1 MADGTIDAIA
11 TDHAPHHCD
20 EKCVEFSL
28 APFGIIGLET
38 AIPVCMDRLVHAGVI
53 DLPRLVELFTV
64 GPARI
69 LRLDKGRLSVGA
81 DADVTVLDPA
91 RTVKI
96 DAAGFHSKSR
106 NTPFDG
112 LELRGRARWST
123 TPGPGRID
131 TDSAG
136 RLRFADDE

>member
-1 MADGTIDAIA
+1 
-11 TDHAPHHCD
+11 
-20 EKCVEFSL
+20 
-28 APFGIIGLET
+28 
-38 AIPVCMDRLVHAGVI
+38 MDRLVHAGVI

-96 DAAGFHSKSR
+96 DAADFRSKSR

-112 LELRGRARWST
+112 LELRGRAVMTIVGGKVVHDARSQ
-123 TPGPGRID
+123 
-131 TDSAG
+131 TD
-136 RLRFADDE
+136 